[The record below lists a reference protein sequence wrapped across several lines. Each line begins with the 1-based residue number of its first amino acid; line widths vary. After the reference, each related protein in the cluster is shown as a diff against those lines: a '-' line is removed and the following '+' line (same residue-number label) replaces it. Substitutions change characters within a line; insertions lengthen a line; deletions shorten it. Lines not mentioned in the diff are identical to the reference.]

1 MTSYSRV
8 KPLEHHRPGQ
18 APPVQEPVA
27 VLHYTLLITVRDEIT
42 HNKRR
47 LLPAQN
53 ILPPLDD
60 FDRLEDWV
68 LRALGGL
75 GFDRLEAGI
84 VRIKVEGNPFNQ
96 NLVQP

>member
-18 APPVQEPVA
+18 APPVQEPVP

-47 LLPAQN
+47 LLPARY
-53 ILPPLDD
+53 ILRPLHDLD
-60 FDRLEDWV
+60 GLED
-68 LRALGGL
+68 LIL
-75 GFDRLEAGI
+75 
-84 VRIKVEGNPFNQ
+84 
-96 NLVQP
+96 